1 MPSKCCKRERES
13 RKGVREK
20 ESETDKVI
28 SLQFWLRKKLAAKWL
43 RANEVIAAKA
53 LA

>member
-1 MPSKCCKRERES
+1 MLQKRKREMGEGSQR
-13 RKGVREK
+13 GREK
-20 ESETDKVI
+20 ASETDKVK

>member
-13 RKGVREK
+13 RKGEK
-20 ESETDKVI
+20 ESETDKVK